1 MTEILLLGTFHFM
14 ESSFDFY
21 STEIQ
26 EQLDFLIQK
35 LLKFQ
40 PDTIAVEG
48 AWHQQEIIS
57 KSYQELSLS
66 DLKNPKM
73 RNTPYEICMF
83 GEKNLITCD
92 NEAIQVGYKMGKLLN
107 LNDIHAI
114 DVDMS
119 LGSNVEKIIPFL
131 QDTIQEI
138 ESQMNLHQKD
148 SILDMYKYY
157 NGDEFSNLNHNMY
170 IKGNEIQIDGAYIGS
185 ELVTKWY
192 ERNLKIFSNIQQL
205 AKKSNRLFIIYGAGH
220 LKILKELIQS
230 DNNLKLVDVYQYL

>member
-1 MTEILLLGTFHFM
+1 M
-14 ESSFDFY
+14 
-21 STEIQ
+21 
-26 EQLDFLIQK
+26 
-35 LLKFQ
+35 KFQ

-119 LGSNVEKIIPFL
+119 LGSNVEKIIPFTSV
-131 QDTIQEI
+131 QWQR
-138 ESQMNLHQKD
+138 
-148 SILDMYKYY
+148 SI
-157 NGDEFSNLNHNMY
+157 S
-170 IKGNEIQIDGAYIGS
+170 
-185 ELVTKWY
+185 
-192 ERNLKIFSNIQQL
+192 
-205 AKKSNRLFIIYGAGH
+205 
-220 LKILKELIQS
+220 
-230 DNNLKLVDVYQYL
+230 